1 MAAAPFK
8 GTMIIKGVK
17 TGETIHMPI
26 SFSDVVGEY
35 AEFPDGGSVLQL
47 GTQDN
52 WAIVD
57 LINETGG
64 EDTYGVD
71 VVKNNLSTSIQ
82 LVNKANLNT
91 SNNRQLQGNPI
102 GFKSGAQLRFK
113 QI

>member
-1 MAAAPFK
+1 MVAAAFK
-8 GTMIIKGVK
+8 GTLIIKGVK

-26 SFSDVVGEY
+26 SFDDVVGNY
-35 AEFPDGGSVLQL
+35 ATFPDGQSTLQL
-47 GTQDN
+47 GTQDD

-64 EDTYGVD
+64 TDTYAVD
-71 VVKNNLSTSIQ
+71 VIKNNLSTSIQ

-102 GFKSGAQLRFK
+102 GFKSGSQLRFK